1 LAEPPKIDTMA
12 LSDRGQRVLAVAR
25 RIVELERELGDLH
38 RDLES
43 ELEPRGG
50 PIEPRRPAEG
60 ALSPGP
66 LATEDIQGSVLQ
78 HLRARPGQSFKAGDL
93 KAALGGRPAKGSVE
107 SALQRLFDR
116 GEIKRIGRGSY
127 AASTERSQD

>member
-1 LAEPPKIDTMA
+1 MA
-12 LSDRGQRVLAVAR
+12 LSERGQRVLAVAR
-25 RIVELERELGDLH
+25 RIVELERELGDLQ

-43 ELEPRGG
+43 ELEPSGG
-50 PIEPRRPAEG
+50 PIEPRRPVEG

-66 LATEDIQGSVLQ
+66 EDVQGSVLQ
-78 HLRARPGQSFKAGDL
+78 HLRARPGQSFKAGEL
-93 KAALGGRPAKGSVE
+93 KALLGGRPAKGSVE

-116 GEIKRIGRGSY
+116 GEIKRMGRGCY